1 MAMPIQIGDVI
12 ALANMCYGIAQAFG
26 SGRKAAPV
34 EFREV
39 QNELYG
45 LGQMLDLLK
54 TSVESG
60 AIGPT
65 VPNAIPSPLVEQAY
79 ESIARMIENCQ
90 ATIWHLKEFAKRYS
104 PLAGV
109 EFIEERGVVKVRKL
123 PSTSRQRIKL
133 NWKRIMWVKETSN
146 IQGIRDQISIHVQSI
161 NAVVSLVNT
170 YVPPGS
176 MNANGGIESA
186 QSKLNVLSTARHK
199 TNAVQEE
206 VRNLSGYAEGHRM
219 DLHGARTEIHGAR
232 REIYNVQM
240 GVSAAN
246 AGVHHVSSE
255 VNLVRQDVQSL
266 NHKLE
271 AIIAWQQRD
280 MPAEQLKQQLSHL
293 FIKLEQLERMP
304 AAAAP
309 HPCPP
314 LSTGIPPY
322 PMDDAPLE
330 MPHPFA
336 QSTTYLA
343 SSQSTSTAFYASSN
357 SSMPN
362 FSSHNQHADFRS
374 APRSYTQVT
383 SASISIAPVEL
394 PTRRPTRKNG
404 FVPSPF
410 ETPNPIEPERIVPVV
425 NLEPVEIAEQPI
437 REEDRPPRASRAT
450 ATDIVFELCLETRV
464 GDGVA
469 VFETICLHARFHGNW
484 KNAIE
489 NGEYNEGLFACLCE
503 PFDDEDEDFEPHAQ
517 KLERFT
523 LTNGTIGCHYHG
535 KVQWILHNV
544 KDSQARKPVTLG
556 IRNLSMHNEMKFERA
571 FTEPIAFK
579 TAKAIS
585 TGEQGNYFAYE
596 VDSEIDGRQVAILN
610 SMADDSFQAYLESV
624 TFRVEDST
632 GGIETIIKRNVT
644 HTNLLHYKTIGV
656 EDIADTLK
664 RDAFKH
670 SEHVEMLVHFLAT
683 RTSDDEVA
691 NLKLLLDEINLESNS
706 SEDNCIVTLT
716 MTKGEADFR
725 NRTPRLQKVT
735 GVAEF
740 KFRKREAA
748 DNFLQQL
755 KYMSNEL
762 HALKIQHAKRNE
774 HVMVK
779 LFAEHIAAAN
789 NVSMNDV
796 EIVVV
801 WDEVRRKGRIL
812 ARSRDGSC
820 YLSQTL
826 HANFF
831 ERFAELKRGNLFNGA
846 AEFYRPTRQG
856 EQKVEKL
863 PEGVGRIQFKDS
875 TTDNLFYARLTES
888 AKRFGFAVEPKTIVE
903 APKSESQIVEN
914 SDDRSIVQTRG
925 KQLKRSPTTR
935 NYSAE
940 HYKRIVMETAAIEYA
955 LPTQKLT
962 RPLDAE
968 ELLDLLNQTEE
979 KLLYDMGDPKPP
991 IIEDVTEDDPSQ
1003 PESGSGGAVLTPS
1016 QPSEWTAEDL
1026 TIPKRFRKQLSQAR
1040 DAEKKPVEGTGSA
1053 SLDATSQGERKAPQ
1067 TASTTPGL
1075 LTPED
1080 EQKHQLRR
1088 PASFDTLR
1096 RDRES
1101 QKVFIPPEALDKSG
1115 VEYLFPGPANPKHQR
1130 SQSTGGSHTLP
1141 ATSSSLK
1148 VAPGGAITNERDIV
1162 QSPES
1167 YDPGYRRGNIETEI
1181 DSSKSTINTP
1191 VSISIPGHH
1200 ENSVDDTVAE
1210 RGYPPAYEEQE
1221 ESLYDL
1227 PFSSGSS
1234 SLPIVATEKN
1244 IRAYRLTADFD
1255 TELPHGTLVWVDES
1269 DSTAKKF
1276 EQGVTSIKVS
1286 HFQTESFEWV
1296 PKGML
1301 KQGRYYAMK
1310 AKEGTYRTTD
1320 EDGSVVK
1327 LRSNQI
1333 VVPLEDEA
1341 DGKSKGNE
1349 FRVVPLE
1356 ARYSVP
1362 VSREWVTEVNLSFQM
1377 PRK

>member
-54 TSVESG
+54 NSVESG
-60 AIGPT
+60 AIGPA
-65 VPNAIPSPLVEQAY
+65 VPNVVPSPLVEQAY

-90 ATIWHLKEFAKRYS
+90 ATIWHLKDFAKRYS

-109 EFIEERGVVKVRKL
+109 EFIEERGIVKVRKL
-123 PSTSRQRIKL
+123 PSNSRQRIKL

-170 YVPPGS
+170 
-176 MNANGGIESA
+176 
-186 QSKLNVLSTARHK
+186 HK
-199 TNAVQEE
+199 ANAVQED
-206 VRNLSGYAEGHRM
+206 VRNLAGYAEGHRM

-280 MPAEQLKQQLSHL
+280 MPTEQLKQQLSHL

-309 HPCPP
+309 NPCPP
-314 LSTGIPPY
+314 ISTGLLPY
-322 PMDDAPLE
+322 PMDDPHLE

-343 SSQSTSTAFYASSN
+343 SSSSAAGGFYASSN

-362 FSSHNQHADFRS
+362 FPSRGRHADFEPVSRT
-374 APRSYTQVT
+374 YTQIT
-383 SASISIAPVEL
+383 AASISVPLAEL

-404 FVPSPF
+404 VVPSPF
-410 ETPNPIEPERIVPVV
+410 ESPTTIEPERLSPV
-425 NLEPVEIAEQPI
+425 NIEPVEIAYQPI
-437 REEDRPPRASRAT
+437 REGDRPPRASRAT

-469 VFETICLHARFHGNW
+469 VFETLCLHARFHGNW

-503 PFDDEDEDFEPHAQ
+503 PFEDEDEDFEPHAQ

-544 KDSQARKPVTLG
+544 RDSQARKVVTLG
-556 IRNLSMHNEMKFERA
+556 IRDLNMHNEMKFERA

-585 TGEQGNYFAYE
+585 TGEPGNYFAYE
-596 VDSEIDGRQVAILN
+596 VDSEVDGRQVAILN

-624 TFRVEDST
+624 TFRVETDRGST
-632 GGIETIIKRNVT
+632 ETITRRHVT

-656 EDIADTLK
+656 QEIVDNQTLK

-670 SEHVEMLVHFLAT
+670 SEHVEMLVHFRAT
-683 RTSDDEVA
+683 RTSEVEVVD
-691 NLKLLLDEINLESNS
+691 LKLLLDEINLESNS

-716 MTKGEADFR
+716 MTKGEAGFR
-725 NRTPRLQKVT
+725 NQTARLQKVS

-740 KFRKREAA
+740 KFKKREAA
-748 DNFLQQL
+748 DDFLQQL

-875 TTDNLFYARLTES
+875 MTDNMFYARLTES
-888 AKRFGFAVEPKTIVE
+888 AKRFGFSIEPKTIIE
-903 APKSESQIVEN
+903 APKSESQTEN

-935 NYSAE
+935 NYSPE
-940 HYKRIVMETAAIEYA
+940 HFKRIVMETAAIEYA

-991 IIEDVTEDDPSQ
+991 IIEGITDDDPLQSKS
-1003 PESGSGGAVLTPS
+1003 SGGGAVLTPS
-1016 QPSEWTAEDL
+1016 QPSEWSAEDL
-1026 TIPKRFRKQLSQAR
+1026 TIPKRFRKQPGQAR
-1040 DAEKKPVEGTGSA
+1040 DIEKKPVDEGNRQA
-1053 SLDATSQGERKAPQ
+1053 SVDAISQEGRKVPQ
-1067 TASTTPGL
+1067 TANTTPGL

-1080 EQKHQLRR
+1080 ENKNQLRR

-1096 RDRES
+1096 RDREL

-1115 VEYLFPGPANPKHQR
+1115 IKYLFPGPADPKHQR
-1130 SQSTGGSHTLP
+1130 SQSTGGPHTFP
-1141 ATSSSLK
+1141 AISSGYGSDTKSSGLK
-1148 VAPGGAITNERDIV
+1148 VAPSDAITDERDLV

-1167 YDPGYRRGNIETEI
+1167 YDPTHRRGTIETEV
-1181 DSSKSTINTP
+1181 DSSKSP
-1191 VSISIPGHH
+1191 VSIIIPGHH
-1200 ENSVDDTVAE
+1200 ENSVDDAFDGQRYKSSFE
-1210 RGYPPAYEEQE
+1210 EEQE
-1221 ESLYDL
+1221 ENLYYV
-1227 PFSSGSS
+1227 PFSTGSS
-1234 SLPIVATEKN
+1234 SLPIIATEKN

-1255 TELPHGTLVWVDES
+1255 YHLRRGTLVWVDES

-1276 EQGVTSIKVS
+1276 ERGVNYIRVT
-1286 HFQTESFEWV
+1286 HFQKESSEWV

-1310 AKEGTYRTTD
+1310 EKEGTYRTTD

-1327 LRSNQI
+1327 LRSSQI
-1333 VVPLEDEA
+1333 VVPLEDES
-1341 DGKSKGNE
+1341 DGRHKGSE
-1349 FRVVPLE
+1349 LRVVPLE
-1356 ARYSVP
+1356 AQYSVP
-1362 VSREWVTEVNLSFQM
+1362 VNREWVTEVNLSFQM
-1377 PRK
+1377 PRP

>member
-54 TSVESG
+54 NSVESG

-65 VPNAIPSPLVEQAY
+65 VPNAVPSPLVEQAY

-109 EFIEERGVVKVRKL
+109 EFIEDRGVVKVRKL
-123 PSTSRQRIKL
+123 PSNSRQRIKL

-170 YVPPGS
+170 
-176 MNANGGIESA
+176 
-186 QSKLNVLSTARHK
+186 HK

-206 VRNLSGYAEGHRM
+206 VRNLAGYAEGHRM

-271 AIIAWQQRD
+271 AVIAWQQRD

-309 HPCPP
+309 NPCPP
-314 LSTGIPPY
+314 LSTGILPY
-322 PMDDAPLE
+322 PMDDSHLE
-330 MPHPFA
+330 MPNPFA

-343 SSQSTSTAFYASSN
+343 SSSSSAAAFYNSSN

-362 FSSHNQHADFRS
+362 FSSQNQLADLRPQATRTF
-374 APRSYTQVT
+374 AQVT
-383 SASISIAPVEL
+383 AASISISPIEL

-404 FVPSPF
+404 YVPSPF
-410 ETPNPIEPERIVPVV
+410 EAPTPAEPERIVPV
-425 NLEPVEIAEQPI
+425 NAEPVEIAQQPV

-450 ATDIVFELCLETRV
+450 PTDIVFELCLETRV

-469 VFETICLHARFHGNW
+469 VFETVCLHARFHGNW

-503 PFDDEDEDFEPHAQ
+503 PFEDEDEDFEPHAQ

-544 KDSQARKPVTLG
+544 KDSQARKVVTLG
-556 IRNLSMHNEMKFERA
+556 IRDLNMHNEMKFERA

-585 TGEQGNYFAYE
+585 NGEPGNYFAYE
-596 VDSEIDGRQVAILN
+596 VDSEVDGRQVAILN

-624 TFRVEDST
+624 TFMIEDDQGS
-632 GGIETIIKRNVT
+632 IDTIVRRNVT

-656 EDIADTLK
+656 QEIADNQTLK

-670 SEHVEMLVHFLAT
+670 SEHVEMLVHFRST
-683 RTSDDEVA
+683 RAGEDEVVD
-691 NLKLLLDEINLESNS
+691 LKLLLDEVNLESNS
-706 SEDNCIVTLT
+706 SEDNCIVTIT
-716 MTKGEADFR
+716 MTKGEAGFR
-725 NRTPRLQKVT
+725 NRNPRLQKVS
-735 GVAEF
+735 GAAEF
-740 KFRKREAA
+740 TFKKREAA
-748 DNFLQQL
+748 DDFLQQL
-755 KYMSNEL
+755 KHMSNEL

-846 AEFYRPTRQG
+846 AEFYRPTRHG

-875 TTDNLFYARLTES
+875 TTDNMFYARLTES
-888 AKRFGFAVEPKTIVE
+888 AKRFGFSIEPKTIVE
-903 APKSESQIVEN
+903 MPKPESQVGN

-979 KLLYDMGDPKPP
+979 KMLYDMGDPKPP
-991 IIEDVTEDDPSQ
+991 IIEGVIEDDPLK
-1003 PESGSGGAVLTPS
+1003 PESSSGGAVLTPS

-1026 TIPKRFRKQLSQAR
+1026 TIPKRFRKQLGQAR
-1040 DAEKKPVEGTGSA
+1040 DAEKKSVEEGAKQTPLES
-1053 SLDATSQGERKAPQ
+1053 TIQEERRVPQ
-1067 TASTTPGL
+1067 TANTTPGL
-1075 LTPED
+1075 LTPDNETK
-1080 EQKHQLRR
+1080 QQLRR

-1115 VEYLFPGPANPKHQR
+1115 IEYLFPGPANPKHQR
-1130 SQSTGGSHTLP
+1130 SRS
-1141 ATSSSLK
+1141 TSSSHPLPDTSLISNSGTK
-1148 VAPGGAITNERDIV
+1148 SPSLVVAPGETITGERDLV

-1167 YDPGYRRGNIETEI
+1167 YDPGYRRSTIETEV
-1181 DSSKSTINTP
+1181 DLSKSVDYTP
-1191 VSISIPGHH
+1191 VSIPIPGHH
-1200 ENSVDDTVAE
+1200 ENSVDDTLGE
-1210 RGYPPAYEEQE
+1210 REISPPPFDEQE
-1221 ESLYDL
+1221 ESIYDL

-1234 SLPIVATEKN
+1234 SLPIIATERN
-1244 IRAYRLTADFD
+1244 IRAYRLTADYD
-1255 TELPHGTLVWVDES
+1255 DQLPRGTLVWVDES

-1276 EQGVTSIKVS
+1276 EHGVTSIKIT
-1286 HFQTESFEWV
+1286 HFQKESFEWV

-1341 DGKSKGNE
+1341 DGKAKGSE

-1362 VSREWVTEVNLSFQM
+1362 VNREWVTEVNLSFQM
-1377 PRK
+1377 PRS

>member
-54 TSVESG
+54 NSVESG

-65 VPNAIPSPLVEQAY
+65 VPNAVPSPLVEQAY
-79 ESIARMIENCQ
+79 DSIARMIENCQ

-109 EFIEERGVVKVRKL
+109 EFIEDRGVVKVRKL

-170 YVPPGS
+170 
-176 MNANGGIESA
+176 
-186 QSKLNVLSTARHK
+186 HK

-206 VRNLSGYAEGHRM
+206 VRNLTGYAEGHRM

-309 HPCPP
+309 NPCPP
-314 LSTGIPPY
+314 LSPGVLPY
-322 PMDDAPLE
+322 PMDDPHLE
-330 MPHPFA
+330 MPRPFA

-343 SSQSTSTAFYASSN
+343 SSSNSAAFFSSSN

-362 FSSHNQHADFRS
+362 FSSHSQQQDFRP

-383 SASISIAPVEL
+383 SASISITPVEL

-404 FVPSPF
+404 YVPSPF
-410 ETPNPIEPERIVPVV
+410 ETPALPEPERIVPVV
-425 NLEPVEIAEQPI
+425 GPEPEPVEMAQPPI
-437 REEDRPPRASRAT
+437 REEDRPPRGSRAT

-503 PFDDEDEDFEPHAQ
+503 PFEDEDEDFEPHAQ

-544 KDSQARKPVTLG
+544 RDSQGRKVVTLG
-556 IRNLSMHNEMKFERA
+556 IRNLNMHNEMKFERA

-596 VDSEIDGRQVAILN
+596 VDSEVDGRQVAILN

-624 TFRVEDST
+624 TFKTESNRGSA
-632 GGIETIIKRNVT
+632 ETIVSRNIM

-670 SEHVEMLVHFLAT
+670 SEHVEMLLHFRAT
-683 RTSDDEVA
+683 RTNEDEVA
-691 NLKLLLDEINLESNS
+691 DLKLLLDEINLESNS

-716 MTKGEADFR
+716 ITKGEAGFR
-725 NRTPRLQKVT
+725 QRTPRLQKVT
-735 GVAEF
+735 GVIEF
-740 KFRKREAA
+740 KFKKREAA
-748 DNFLQQL
+748 EDFLQQL

-846 AEFYRPTRQG
+846 AEFYRPTRRG

-888 AKRFGFAVEPKTIVE
+888 AKRFGFSIEPKTIVE
-903 APKSESQIVEN
+903 VPKSESQVGN

-991 IIEDVTEDDPSQ
+991 IIEDITEDDQ
-1003 PESGSGGAVLTPS
+1003 PQSESGSGGAVLTPS

-1026 TIPKRFRKQLSQAR
+1026 TIPKRFRKQR
-1040 DAEKKPVEGTGSA
+1040 EAEKKAAEDSKQA
-1053 SLDATSQGERKAPQ
+1053 SQDTVTQAERKTPQ
-1067 TASTTPGL
+1067 SANTTPGL
-1075 LTPED
+1075 LTPND
-1080 EQKHQLRR
+1080 ENKHELRR
-1088 PASFDTLR
+1088 PASFDVLK
-1096 RDRES
+1096 RDRDL

-1115 VEYLFPGPANPKHQR
+1115 IEYLFPGPANPKHQR
-1130 SQSTGGSHTLP
+1130 SKS
-1141 ATSSSLK
+1141 TSSSTPLPTTSPGLK
-1148 VAPGGAITNERDIV
+1148 VAPGTAITDERDIV

-1167 YDPGYRRGNIETEI
+1167 YDPGFRRGNIETEI
-1181 DSSKSTINTP
+1181 EPSRSAGNTP
-1191 VSISIPGHH
+1191 VSISIPGHQ
-1200 ENSVDDTVAE
+1200 ETSVDDTAGE
-1210 RGYPPAYEEQE
+1210 RDHLPPYEEQE

-1234 SLPIVATEKN
+1234 SLPILATEKN
-1244 IRAYRLTADFD
+1244 VRAYRLTADFD
-1255 TELPHGTLVWVDES
+1255 DQLPRGTLVWVDES

-1276 EQGVTSIKVS
+1276 ERGINYIKVS
-1286 HFQTESFEWV
+1286 HFQKESFEWV

-1310 AKEGTYRTTD
+1310 AKEGTYRTTE

-1341 DGKSKGNE
+1341 DGESGGGG

-1362 VSREWVTEVNLSFQM
+1362 VQREWVTEVNLSFQM
-1377 PRK
+1377 PRA

>member
-65 VPNAIPSPLVEQAY
+65 VPNAVPSPLVEQAY

-170 YVPPGS
+170 
-176 MNANGGIESA
+176 
-186 QSKLNVLSTARHK
+186 HK

-206 VRNLSGYAEGHRM
+206 VRNLTGYAEGHRM

-304 AAAAP
+304 AAGVP
-309 HPCPP
+309 NPCPP

-322 PMDDAPLE
+322 PMDDSHLE

-343 SSQSTSTAFYASSN
+343 SSPSTSAAFYTASN

-362 FSSHNQHADFRS
+362 FSSHNQNADFR
-374 APRSYTQVT
+374 PNTRFYTQVT

-404 FVPSPF
+404 FMPSPF
-410 ETPNPIEPERIVPVV
+410 ETPSLTEPERIIPVM
-425 NLEPVEIAEQPI
+425 NLEPVEIAQQRI

-503 PFDDEDEDFEPHAQ
+503 PFEDEDEDFEPHAQ

-544 KDSQARKPVTLG
+544 RDSTARKVVTLG
-556 IRNLSMHNEMKFERA
+556 IRNLNMHNEMKFERA

-596 VDSEIDGRQVAILN
+596 VDSEVDGRQVAILN

-624 TFRVEDST
+624 TFRIENSR
-632 GGIETIIKRNVT
+632 GALETIVRRNIT

-670 SEHVEMLVHFLAT
+670 SENVEMLVHFLAT
-683 RTSDDEVA
+683 RTEDDEIID
-691 NLKLLLDEINLESNS
+691 LKLLLGEINLESNS

-716 MTKGEADFR
+716 MTKGEAGFR
-725 NRTPRLQKVT
+725 NRSPRLQKVS

-740 KFRKREAA
+740 KFKKREAA
-748 DNFLQQL
+748 DDFIQQL
-755 KYMSNEL
+755 KFMSNEL

-801 WDEVRRKGRIL
+801 WDEIRRKGRIL

-846 AEFYRPTRQG
+846 AEFYRPTRRG

-888 AKRFGFAVEPKTIVE
+888 AKRFGFSIEPKTIVE
-903 APKSESQIVEN
+903 APKSQSQVEN

-940 HYKRIVMETAAIEYA
+940 HYRRIVTETAAIEYA

-979 KLLYDMGDPKPP
+979 KFLYDMGDPKPP
-991 IIEDVTEDDPSQ
+991 MIEDITGDDPLQ
-1003 PESGSGGAVLTPS
+1003 PESASGGAVLTPS

-1026 TIPKRFRKQLSQAR
+1026 TIPKRFRKQISQAR
-1040 DAEKKPVEGTGSA
+1040 DAEKKPVEEEARQA
-1053 SLDATSQGERKAPQ
+1053 SLDTTSQGERKAPQ
-1067 TASTTPGL
+1067 SANTTPGL

-1080 EQKHQLRR
+1080 EDKHQLRR
-1088 PASFDTLR
+1088 PASFDILR
-1096 RDRES
+1096 RDRDL

-1115 VEYLFPGPANPKHQR
+1115 IEYLFPGPANPKHHR
-1130 SQSTGGSHTLP
+1130 SLS
-1141 ATSSSLK
+1141 ASSSQPLPTTSFGLK
-1148 VAPGGAITNERDIV
+1148 VAPDETITNERDIV

-1181 DSSKSTINTP
+1181 DTSRSTSDTP
-1191 VSISIPGHH
+1191 VPTSIPGHH
-1200 ENSVDDTVAE
+1200 ENSVDDTVGE
-1210 RGYPPAYEEQE
+1210 REYPPAYEEQE

-1255 TELPHGTLVWVDES
+1255 DQLPRGTLVWVDES

-1276 EQGVTSIKVS
+1276 EHGVTSLKVS
-1286 HFQTESFEWV
+1286 QIQKESSEWI

-1310 AKEGTYRTTD
+1310 AKQGTYRTTD

-1341 DGKSKGNE
+1341 DGKFKPNE

-1362 VSREWVTEVNLSFQM
+1362 VNREWVTEVNLSFQM
-1377 PRK
+1377 PRV